1 MGCIGERDLRRFR
14 KLLLHRKRVTRIKR
28 YDPVRLSLEEQ
39 LMAGKN
45 GSITQL
51 EEDRTFNP
59 DDAGSKPAGPTKNIL
74 IVKKCNKCGN
84 PMYIHITDAPDP
96 IFTGCEP
103 CVVDLRL
110 EKVNDHEIVIK
121 GRRSSHQVR
130 CSQCKTRKHLISSFK
145 DVDHA
150 TSKG

>member
-1 MGCIGERDLRRFR
+1 MGRVITPGLRRMYE
-14 KLLLHRKRVTRIKR
+14 KNLVESMMAKQQEK
-28 YDPVRLSLEEQ
+28 Q
-39 LMAGKN
+39 LN
-45 GSITQL
+45 GSVAQPAELPPFKRIGGGS
-51 EEDRTFNP
+51 NP
-59 DDAGSKPAGPTKNIL
+59 SGLTKNIL

-130 CSQCKTRKHLISSFK
+130 CAQCKVRKHLVSSFK
-145 DVDHA
+145 EVENGTGQRDDVRP
-150 TSKG
+150 

>member
-1 MGCIGERDLRRFR
+1 MGRVRTAGIRIINGKTYETAVLESMMAKQSQVGLVAQPAELPPFKRIG
-14 KLLLHRKRVTRIKR
+14 
-28 YDPVRLSLEEQ
+28 
-39 LMAGKN
+39 G
-45 GSITQL
+45 GS
-51 EEDRTFNP
+51 NP
-59 DDAGSKPAGPTKNIL
+59 SGPTKNIL

-130 CSQCKTRKHLISSFK
+130 CASCKTRKHLVSSFK
-145 DVDHA
+145 EVENGPV
-150 TSKG
+150 KG